1 MCLIMNRFDSVPLRK
16 IHFLKRITL
25 LLFFMSLTI
34 NAQIDKIEPPFWFAG
49 MHNPEVQIMF
59 YGKDI
64 AQYQVATANSVAIT
78 NVKRTENPN
87 YLFVTINTKNISA
100 TTIDFLF
107 KRNDKVAFTQKYILK
122 QRREK
127 SAQRKGFDASDMIYL
142 IMPDRFANGNP
153 KNDSNEATVEKLN
166 RDLPGGRHGGDIE
179 GIIKNLD
186 YISSLGATAIWS
198 TPLCEDNDKAFSYH
212 TYAQSDVYKI
222 DPRYGTNE
230 DYVRL
235 ASEMHKKDMKLVMDY
250 VTNHWGIEHWMMKDL
265 PTNDWIHQFENFT
278 QTNHKRS
285 TINDIN
291 ASKIDTD
298 ICLDGWFVST
308 MPDLNQKNPLVL
320 NYLKQNAIWWIEY
333 ADLDGFRVDTY
344 NYSDPEGI
352 AAWTKSITDEYPNFN
367 IAGEIWMQS
376 QAQMA
381 YWQKDS
387 KIGAIQNYNSNLPTV
402 MDFTLHDALG
412 SVFNEDDGTWDTG
425 MVKVYDNFS
434 NDFLYP
440 NPDNILVFAENHD
453 TNRINEIYKNDFK
466 KYQMTMALIATV
478 RGIPQLYYGSE
489 IGMSGDKDKGD
500 ADIRQDFPG
509 GWEADENNA
518 FIKEGRTQGQN
529 EYFDFTSKLFN
540 WRKTNEAV
548 HFGKMTHYIPEN
560 NVYVYFRYTAQK
572 TVMVVINNSK
582 TKQTFKTARFQENI
596 KAYKAGKDILTAN
609 SYDLSSEISLE
620 EKTALIL
627 ELE

>member
-1 MCLIMNRFDSVPLRK
+1 MCLIMNRFDSVPSEK
-16 IHFLKRITL
+16 ILFLKRITL
-25 LLFFMSLTI
+25 LLFFMSLTT

-49 MHNPEVQIMF
+49 MHNPELQIMF

-64 AQYQVATANSVAIT
+64 AQYQVATTNSVAIT
-78 NVKRTENPN
+78 NIKKTENPN

-100 TTIDFLF
+100 STIDFLF
-107 KRNDKVAFTQKYILK
+107 KRNDKAAFTQKYILK
-122 QRREK
+122 QRKEK

-142 IMPDRFANGNP
+142 IMPDRFANGNT

-250 VTNHWGIEHWMMKDL
+250 VINHWGIEHWMMTDL

-402 MDFTLHDALG
+402 MDFTLHDAIG
-412 SVFNEDDGTWDTG
+412 TIFNEDEGTWDTG

-509 GWEADENNA
+509 GWGSDENNA

-560 NVYVYFRYTAQK
+560 NVYVYFRYTDKK

-582 TKQTFKTARFQENI
+582 TTQTFKTARFQENVQAS
-596 KAYKAGKDILTAN
+596 KMGKDVLTGN
-609 SYDLSSEISLE
+609 SYDLSSKISLE
-620 EKTALIL
+620 GKTALIL